1 MKFSQYGKY
10 LRLYSINA
18 SNRLPIIIIRFEKN
32 RKFKNGIALIDT
44 GAAVSV
50 VSAEFVKKWNFE
62 IRNGPKVKLSGF
74 NNSVSYSDS
83 YVMLKIFDDAS
94 KFFTETKFLILA
106 HLSIQ
111 MDMIIGFDCIR
122 EFKLITEEDFIILEK
137 NGIWVF
143 ARNKPKSKIVIRN
156 GVIPPGPSIL
166 EIQVQNSTGNNKIE
180 ITNENIIPNG
190 SNEFISSP
198 VHSVI
203 NIPIENISNSFFDT
217 KNEKICDIEE
227 VNSKILKLN
236 KPIPPHHRKNKKL
249 PPLNMKNINV
259 NKDVEK
265 KYIVELKKLLRE
277 YHYCFSRGGSDIGCY
292 SGPLTYDIKL
302 LNEIKETFRSRE
314 FKGDEKKFIREEL
327 KNLENNNIICEF
339 PVSRTFCG
347 LTLARKKTPEGPK
360 LRLCLNSQI
369 VNVNT
374 AISQNYQLPD
384 LQRQI
389 EILSNRKFYCRWDLR
404 QAYWHVRLP
413 PKQMYLY
420 AFEFENKTYTWL
432 RSSFGTKGMSSM
444 FSCLMESIFGA
455 IPRTIIY
462 MDDLSIYANNLDEM
476 MVTIRL
482 ILQKCSEFGL
492 TFNLEKC
499 SFFTREI
506 KAFGYVINE
515 NGNIPD
521 PIKIEQLL
529 KLEMPTTLKKLQ
541 SALGSFN
548 YYNKSIK
555 DYKEKASCFYELT
568 SNFKFK
574 PELKKKWDD
583 LLKAISKRI
592 LRNRPNYNLVLYIS
606 TDSSDIAGGATF
618 YQKIDKDIK
627 LLMVDSIKHYGRW
640 LLAKP
645 SHKEF
650 AIVYSM
656 LKKHRKFITLFPKIH
671 LVVDNSVVYALLSNI
686 DCVKVLTKSVPVRW
700 LSYISLF
707 NFTVSHVKGDDITF
721 VLTDLLSRQKC
732 SESSNGFWTIGQL
745 KDQEILVWKSDEK
758 NEYALYSVPFTE
770 FLKPMNDEYL
780 RNQIK
785 LQQHLTGFDDSR
797 KDVRIKKEKV
807 EINGKLKQVEIRYL
821 RDKLLVPPEY
831 INDLLSLTHDHQ
843 NPTRWYQNLK
853 KLNIEM
859 KYLHKRVF
867 DFWKSCVICQRQ
879 HPKKDIYRRHSVS
892 VTDAVGETAMVDVLH
907 VNNFKFLNLVDHFS
921 GFVWSELIP
930 NETEKALS
938 ENLMKIIF
946 STGLMFD
953 TVITDNHISF
963 KGEMLKNFCSSLN
976 IRLIHTSSRN
986 PRGNSKIES
995 IQGQIVRQVKLM
1007 QHPDV
1012 PIWLTIQQSI
1022 FILNNTEDKIHKLSP
1037 FEILYL
1043 KQSKFPTNIPSL
1055 SMSKL
1060 QKFQPA
1066 TTEFYKTAI
1075 EVLGKIKLKQ
1085 LQNLNEVKKPKMY
1098 EVGDLVLLKNYRI
1111 TGKSDK
1117 ILPAYSDRIFKII
1130 HKNIHTSTY
1139 EIEKV
1144 ENDERLNRQRF
1155 KVHHRIIKKLN
1166 KKLDDAPSKES
1177 ISNSTEFDKGKSST
1191 DKSEA
1196 NEIKKKS
1203 LDNDN
1208 KNSPKTNESSSS
1220 SYTSLSPKSEKKSNI
1235 TSDTRRSTHGY
1246 RLRSTSK
1253 PL

>member
-1 MKFSQYGKY
+1 MSKKFTQLTFNQYEQF

-18 SNRLPIIIIRFEKN
+18 STRLPIIIIHFENQK
-32 RKFKNGIALIDT
+32 KFKKGIALLDS

-50 VSAEFVKKWNFE
+50 CSAEFVKKWNFE
-62 IRNGPKVKLSGF
+62 IRCGPKVKLSGF

-83 YVMLKIFDDAS
+83 YIMLKIYDEAY
-94 KFFTETKFLILA
+94 KFFIEIKFLILTQLA
-106 HLSIQ
+106 IQ
-111 MDMIIGFDCIR
+111 MDMIIGFDCIQS
-122 EFKLITEEDFIILEK
+122 FKMITEDDFIILEDHD
-137 NGIWVF
+137 IWVF
-143 ARNKPKSKIVIRN
+143 ARNKPKSKIIIHN
-156 GVIPPGPSIL
+156 SVIPPGHSFL
-166 EIQVQNSTGNNKIE
+166 QIQAQNGNANNKIR
-180 ITNENIIPNG
+180 ISNENIIVNNI
-190 SNEFISSP
+190 SNEFIYSP
-198 VHSVI
+198 FDSII
-203 NIPIENISNSFFDT
+203 NVPIYNISNGFLNT
-217 KNEKICDIEE
+217 KDEEICDIEE
-227 VNSKILKLN
+227 VNYKILKLN

-249 PPLNMKNINV
+249 PPLDMKNINYNRNV
-259 NKDVEK
+259 DG
-265 KYIVELKKLLRE
+265 KYVKELKKLLKE
-277 YHYCFSRGGSDIGCY
+277 FHYCFSRGGSDIGCY
-292 SGPLTYDIKL
+292 SGPLKYDIKL
-302 LNEIKETFRSRE
+302 LNEIKETFRNRE

-327 KNLENNNIICEF
+327 KNLENNNIICQF

-347 LTLARKKTPEGPK
+347 LTLARKKSPQGPK

-374 AISQNYQLPD
+374 AVAQNYQLPD

-389 EILSNRKFYCRWDLR
+389 EILSNRKFYCRWDLA
-404 QAYWHVRLP
+404 QAYWQIRLP
-413 PKQMYLY
+413 PRQMYLY

-444 FSCLMESIFGA
+444 FSCLMESIFGS

-462 MDDLSIYANNLDEM
+462 MDDLSIYANNLDDM
-476 MVTIRL
+476 MITIRL
-482 ILQKCSEFGL
+482 ILEKCSEFGL
-492 TFNLEKC
+492 TFNLAKC
-499 SFFTREI
+499 NFFHKEI
-506 KAFGYVINE
+506 KAFGYVINQ

-521 PIKIEQLL
+521 PNKVEQLL

-548 YYNKSIK
+548 YYNKSIRRF
-555 DYKEKASCFYELT
+555 KEKASCFYELT
-568 SNFKFK
+568 SNFKYK
-574 PELKKKWDD
+574 PELKKKWEE
-583 LLKAISKRI
+583 LLETISEST
-592 LRNRPNYNLVLYIS
+592 LRNRPNHNMTLYIS

-618 YQKIDKDIK
+618 YQKVGEDIK

-656 LKKHRKFITLFPKIH
+656 LKKHRKFITLFPRIH
-671 LVVDNSVVYALLSNI
+671 LIVDNSVVYALLSNI
-686 DCVKVLTKSVPVRW
+686 DNVKVLTKSVPIRW
-700 LSYISLF
+700 LSFISQF
-707 NFTVSHVKGDDITF
+707 CFDVSHIRGDDVTF

-732 SESSNGFWTIGQL
+732 SQTSNGFWTIGQL

-770 FLKPMNDEYL
+770 FLKPINDEYI

-785 LQQHLTGFDDSR
+785 IQQHLTGFDDSR
-797 KDVRIKKEKV
+797 EDIRIKKEKV
-807 EINGKLKQVEIRYL
+807 EINGKFKQVEIRYL

-831 INDLLSLTHDHQ
+831 VHDLLSLTHDHQ
-843 NPTRWYQNLK
+843 NPSRWYQNLK
-853 KLNIEM
+853 KLNIET
-859 KYLHKRVF
+859 KYLHKKVF
-867 DFWKSCVICQRQ
+867 DFWKACVICQRQ
-879 HPKKDIYRRHSVS
+879 NPKKDIYRRHSIS
-892 VTDAVGETAMVDVLH
+892 VTDAVGEAAMVDVLH
-907 VNNFKFLNLVDHFS
+907 VNGFKFLNVIDHFS

-930 NETEKALS
+930 NETEKALT

-946 STGLMFD
+946 STGFMFD
-953 TVITDNHISF
+953 VIVTDNHISF
-963 KGEMLKNFCSSLN
+963 RGDMLKNFCSSLN

-1037 FEILYL
+1037 FEIIYL
-1043 KQSKFPTNIPSL
+1043 KQNKFPTNIPNL

-1066 TTEFYKTAI
+1066 TADFYKTAV
-1075 EVLGKIKLKQ
+1075 EVLKRIKLKQ
-1085 LQNLNEVKKPKMY
+1085 LRNLNEVKKPKMY
-1098 EVGDLVLLKNYRI
+1098 EVGDLCLLKSYHI
-1111 TGKSDK
+1111 TGKSRK

-1130 HKNIHTSTY
+1130 QKNIHTSTY

-1144 ENDERLNRQRF
+1144 ENDDRLNRQRF

-1166 KKLDDAPSKES
+1166 KKLDVPSNQPVSSNES
-1177 ISNSTEFDKGKSST
+1177 MPNST
-1191 DKSEA
+1191 
-1196 NEIKKKS
+1196 
-1203 LDNDN
+1203 
-1208 KNSPKTNESSSS
+1208 KTNEKQNSTDTKNKLNESKKKNVADKNES
-1220 SYTSLSPKSEKKSNI
+1220 KIDEKVMN
-1235 TSDTRRSTHGY
+1235 DTRRSTPRY
-1246 RLRSTSK
+1246 NLRSTSK
-1253 PL
+1253 TF